1 VGLIS
6 PSLWF
11 GIGCLLLI
19 VGGVMLW
26 WIEEDFEPTVQRT
39 MLWRPYPACRIVGW
53 SFVTFFVLFALFG
66 LTYAPP
72 PPPSLRGI
80 SLPMATLLVSGILA
94 LFSVIWWVVGWLLAH
109 LVIVLH
115 NLWIKFVV
123 TPQDIDSREVEFK
136 EMLRAA
142 RGVLDPDEIIE
153 RMRRRFHED
162 PTLTIRHFARALP
175 RRNRLMSRPREQ
187 PGAEETNTACM
198 RDRPGDCANISAANM
213 AGGLLRPDN

>member
-1 VGLIS
+1 MIANRIVGLIS

-11 GIGCLLLI
+11 GVGCLLLI

-26 WIEEDFEPTVQRT
+26 WVEEDLESTVQRT

-53 SFVTFFVLFALFG
+53 SFVTLFILFALFG
-66 LTYAPP
+66 LTYSPP

-80 SLPMATLLVSGILA
+80 SLPMATLLVSGTLA
-94 LFSVIWWVVGWLLAH
+94 LFSVICWVVGWLLAH

-115 NLWIKFVV
+115 NLWIRFVV
-123 TPQDIDSREVEFK
+123 TPQDIDPLEVEFK
-136 EMLRAA
+136 EMLRAGRA
-142 RGVLDPDEIIE
+142 VMDPDEVIE

-175 RRNRLMSRPREQ
+175 PPQRMSRPTE
-187 PGAEETNTACM
+187 
-198 RDRPGDCANISAANM
+198 
-213 AGGLLRPDN
+213 

>member
-1 VGLIS
+1 MIAWRIVGLIS

-26 WIEEDFEPTVQRT
+26 WIEEEDESTVQRT

-80 SLPMATLLVSGILA
+80 P
-94 LFSVIWWVVGWLLAH
+94 
-109 LVIVLH
+109 LH
-115 NLWIKFVV
+115 GHPL
-123 TPQDIDSREVEFK
+123 
-136 EMLRAA
+136 
-142 RGVLDPDEIIE
+142 G
-153 RMRRRFHED
+153 
-162 PTLTIRHFARALP
+162 
-175 RRNRLMSRPREQ
+175 
-187 PGAEETNTACM
+187 
-198 RDRPGDCANISAANM
+198 
-213 AGGLLRPDN
+213 

>member
-1 VGLIS
+1 MFPPKAKVHVHGADTAELGMGREGMIAKRIVGLLS

-11 GIGCLLLI
+11 GIGCLLLM

-26 WIEEDFEPTVQRT
+26 CMQEDFEPAIQRT
-39 MLWRPYPACRIVGW
+39 MLWRLYPACRIVGW

-94 LFSVIWWVVGWLLAH
+94 LFSVTWWVVGWLLGH

-115 NLWIKFVV
+115 NLWIRFVV
-123 TPQDIDSREVEFK
+123 TPPDIDPREVEFK
-136 EMLRAA
+136 EMLRAGRA
-142 RGVLDPDEIIE
+142 VMDPDEVIE

-162 PTLTIRHFARALP
+162 AIRHFARALP
-175 RRNRLMSRPREQ
+175 P
-187 PGAEETNTACM
+187 PHPTNE
-198 RDRPGDCANISAANM
+198 
-213 AGGLLRPDN
+213 